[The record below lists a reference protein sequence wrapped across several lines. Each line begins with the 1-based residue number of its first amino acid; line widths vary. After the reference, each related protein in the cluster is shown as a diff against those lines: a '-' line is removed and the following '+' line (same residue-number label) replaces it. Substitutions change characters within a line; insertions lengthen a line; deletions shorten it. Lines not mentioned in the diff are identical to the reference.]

1 MTDREKLWSGV
12 SNAAWGYF
20 FLNFDFNL
28 GTLNVLPAFAGWL
41 LFRSA
46 IEKLSGERRELEL
59 LRPLCGL
66 MALWNLAEWVV
77 FLLGGELSGGP
88 FVGSL
93 IRVAGLYFQ
102 FQFLTD
108 LSVLADTYQ
117 KEGGDL
123 DYRLQ
128 RRRTAYVVLY
138 TLLSLARFLP
148 LENVWERWTWLIYIV
163 GLLILLSMVEAV
175 IIMFNLFELRKC
187 FDAETWDREECE

>member
-20 FLNFDFNL
+20 FLNFNINL
-28 GTLNVLPAFAGWL
+28 GTLNILPAFVGWF
-41 LFRSA
+41 LFQTA
-46 IEKLSGERRELEL
+46 IEKLSGERQELKL

-66 MALWNLAEWVV
+66 LALWNLADWVLTIFGGGV
-77 FLLGGELSGGP
+77 GGLQIINLLAAVS
-88 FVGSL
+88 
-93 IRVAGLYFQ
+93 GLYFH

-108 LSVLADTYQ
+108 LSALADTYQ

-128 RRRTAYVVLY
+128 RRRTVYVVL
-138 TLLSLARFLP
+138 TTAADLLICLP
-148 LENVWERWTWLIYIV
+148 LERMWAGWTWLTYGA
-163 GLLILLSMVEAV
+163 GLLCLVEAV

-187 FDAETWDREECE
+187 FDAETRDREE